1 MWFFHVFSSPQSVA
15 TPTSCPKNRET
26 HIVQFCFLEP
36 FVTFQNYVFFIKDS
50 KRLISF
56 RDLPFL
62 LAKCFSVFLSLVFI
76 LYTYLV
82 QKIARKECLLH
93 QNSSNF
99 VSLLPALLASLY
111 AMWANSSK
119 SSQPHE
125 NDLAAVSR
133 LADSWNLLTGGA
145 WQCHHSS
152 VGPNHLN
159 PHQ

>member
-36 FVTFQNYVFFIKDS
+36 FVTFQNYVFFIRDS

-56 RDLPFL
+56 RDSLFYWPNV
-62 LAKCFSVFLSLVFI
+62 FSVVLFVGFHFVHISCP
-76 LYTYLV
+76 
-82 QKIARKECLLH
+82 KIARNEYLLH
-93 QNSSNF
+93 QISSKF
-99 VSLLPALLASLY
+99 VSLLPALLASLLYY

-125 NDLAAVSR
+125 NDGAAVSR
-133 LADSWNLLTGGA
+133 FLESAYWGCMAMS
-145 WQCHHSS
+145 
-152 VGPNHLN
+152 PF
-159 PHQ
+159 